1 MAHRAGALSRGP
13 PGPAHAPVGDEG
25 FGLRLAWTTLGLGRR
40 DGRGRQ
46 SVLARALPELQDHVP
61 VPGGQLR
68 AGRRRA
74 GALHRRRVSVVHP
87 RHSPHGGGIAPH
99 EPGLPPSS
107 DTGHAMT
114 ALLQQWVTEQ
124 AERRPDATA
133 VVKAGGCE
141 QGDRVGLLL
150 AKSPLAIVSM
160 VGTLKADCTYVPL
173 DASSPAPRVAKI
185 VESAEPRVI
194 LAEARAASLL
204 STLLSNAR
212 LRKSTAVGWMDR
224 DRTRGEAFQPSFSL
238 EDVMRAPGD
247 PLDYRNSP
255 ADPAHILFTSG
266 STGTPKGVVIPHR
279 NVIHF
284 VEWARRYF
292 NLGPTDRV
300 SGHPPLHFDLSTFD
314 VYGTFASGA
323 QLHLV
328 PSEINLLPNALAKFI
343 RDAELTQWFSVP
355 SLLSYM
361 AKFDVV
367 QFNDFPALRRLL
379 WCGEVFPTP
388 ALRYWMTRLPHVTF
402 TNLYGPTET
411 TIASSYYT
419 VPTCPED
426 ESEAIPIG
434 TPCEGEDLLVLSE
447 TLRPVSPGEVGDL
460 YIRGV
465 GLSPGYWRDPEK
477 TRAAFV
483 PNPMSP
489 DPVDRLY
496 RTGDLAKI
504 GADGLVYFL
513 GRADS
518 QIKSR
523 GYRIELGEIE
533 TALNAME
540 FIQEC
545 AVVAIPTDGFEGT
558 VICCAYV
565 PRPAVSVTP
574 AVVRKELARVLPSPM
589 LPSRWMA
596 FDRLPRNANGKFD
609 RRQLQEAFANDE
621 TVAAGQP

>member
-25 FGLRLAWTTLGLGRR
+25 LGLRLAWTTLGLGRR

-61 VPGGQLR
+61 VPRGQLR

-74 GALHRRRVSVVHP
+74 GALHRRRVSVLHP

-107 DTGHAMT
+107 DPGHAMT
-114 ALLQQWVTEQ
+114 SLLQQWVSEQ

-133 VVKAGGCE
+133 VVM
-141 QGDRVGLLL
+141 QGARVALLL

-194 LAEARAASLL
+194 LAEARATSLL

-212 LRKSTAVGWMDR
+212 LRRSTAVGWMDH
-224 DRTRGEAFQPSFSL
+224 DRNRGEAFEPSFSL

-255 ADPAHILFTSG
+255 AHPAHILFTSG

-328 PSEINLLPNALAKFI
+328 PAEINLLPTALAKFI

-367 QFNDFPALRRLL
+367 RFNDFPALRRLL

-388 ALRYWMTRLPHVTF
+388 ALRYWMTRLPHATF

-411 TIASSYYT
+411 TIASSYYA

-426 ESEAIPIG
+426 DGVAIPIG
-434 TPCEGEDLLVLSE
+434 TPCEGEELLVLSD

-483 PNPMSP
+483 PNPTSP
-489 DPVDRLY
+489 DPDDRLY

-504 GADGLVYFL
+504 GADGLVYFF

-533 TALNAME
+533 TALNAMS
-540 FIQEC
+540 FIQE
-545 AVVAIPTDGFEGT
+545 
-558 VICCAYV
+558 
-565 PRPAVSVTP
+565 
-574 AVVRKELARVLPSPM
+574 
-589 LPSRWMA
+589 
-596 FDRLPRNANGKFD
+596 
-609 RRQLQEAFANDE
+609 
-621 TVAAGQP
+621 

>member
-1 MAHRAGALSRGP
+1 
-13 PGPAHAPVGDEG
+13 
-25 FGLRLAWTTLGLGRR
+25 
-40 DGRGRQ
+40 
-46 SVLARALPELQDHVP
+46 
-61 VPGGQLR
+61 
-68 AGRRRA
+68 
-74 GALHRRRVSVVHP
+74 
-87 RHSPHGGGIAPH
+87 
-99 EPGLPPSS
+99 
-107 DTGHAMT
+107 MT

-133 VVKAGGCE
+133 VVMHGARMTYGELEDSSNRLARTLRAAGCQ

-160 VGTLKADCTYVPL
+160 LGTLKADCTYVPL
-173 DASSPAPRVAKI
+173 DPSSPAPRVGKI
-185 VESAEPRVI
+185 VASAEPRVI
-194 LAEARAASLL
+194 LAEARTASLL
-204 STLLSNAR
+204 SALLSDPR
-212 LRKSTAVGWMDR
+212 LRAAIAVGWMER
-224 DRTRGEAFQPSFSL
+224 DRSKEETLWPRFSL
-238 EDVMRAPGD
+238 GDVERASSTA
-247 PLDYRNSP
+247 LDYRNRP
-255 ADPAHILFTSG
+255 EHPAHLLFTSG

-279 NVIHF
+279 SVIAF

-292 NLGPTDRV
+292 EITSSDRV

-323 QLHLV
+323 ELHLV
-328 PSEINLLPNALAKFI
+328 PPEINLLPNALAEFI
-343 RDAELTQWFSVP
+343 RHAELTQWFSVP

-367 QFNDFPALRRLL
+367 RFDDFPALRRLL

-388 ALRYWMTRLPHVTF
+388 ALRYWMARLPHVRF
-402 TNLYGPTET
+402 TNLYGPTEA

-419 VPTCPED
+419 VPAAPED
-426 ESEAIPIG
+426 DGAAIPIG
-434 TPCEGEDLLVLSE
+434 TPCEGEELLVLSE
-447 TLRPVSPGEVGDL
+447 TLRPVPPGEVGDL

-477 TRAAFV
+477 TNAAFV
-483 PNPMSP
+483 PNPLSS
-489 DPVDRLY
+489 DPADRLY

-533 TALNAME
+533 TALNAMS

-545 AVVAIPTDGFEGT
+545 AVVAIPTNGFEGT
-558 VICCAYV
+558 AICCAYV
-565 PRPAVSVTP
+565 PRPALSVTP
-574 AVVRKELARVLPSPM
+574 ASVRKELAKVLPSPM
-589 LPSRWMA
+589 LPSRWLA
-596 FDRLPRNANGKFD
+596 FERLPRNANGKFD

>member
-1 MAHRAGALSRGP
+1 
-13 PGPAHAPVGDEG
+13 
-25 FGLRLAWTTLGLGRR
+25 
-40 DGRGRQ
+40 
-46 SVLARALPELQDHVP
+46 
-61 VPGGQLR
+61 
-68 AGRRRA
+68 
-74 GALHRRRVSVVHP
+74 
-87 RHSPHGGGIAPH
+87 
-99 EPGLPPSS
+99 
-107 DTGHAMT
+107 MT
-114 ALLQQWVTEQ
+114 ALLQHWVTAQ
-124 AERRPDATA
+124 AERRPDAAA
-133 VVKAGGCE
+133 VVMHGARLTYEELEASSNRLACTLKAAGCG

-150 AKSPLAIVSM
+150 PKSPLAIVSM

-173 DASSPAPRVAKI
+173 DPSSPAPRLMKI
-185 VESAEPRVI
+185 VESAEPRMI
-194 LAEARAASLL
+194 LADGRAAVRLRELL
-204 STLLSNAR
+204 SEPR
-212 LRKSTAVGWMDR
+212 LRRAVAVGWMER
-224 DRTRGEAFQPSFSL
+224 DRAGGEAFDPRFSL
-238 EDVMRAPGD
+238 EDVLRARSD

-255 ADPAHILFTSG
+255 AHPAHILFTSG
-266 STGTPKGVVIPHR
+266 STGTPKGVVITHG

-284 VEWARRYF
+284 VEWAKRYF
-292 NLGPTDRV
+292 NLGPTDRL

-314 VYGTFASGA
+314 VFGTFASGA

-328 PSEINLLPNALAKFI
+328 PPEINLVPNALAEFI
-343 RDAELTQWFSVP
+343 RVSELTQWFSVP

-367 QFNDFPALRRLL
+367 QFNDFPALQRLL
-379 WCGEVFPTP
+379 WCGEVFPTA
-388 ALRYWMTRLPHVTF
+388 ALRYWMVRLPHVSF

-419 VPTCPED
+419 VPRCPED
-426 ESEAIPIG
+426 GGAAIPIG
-434 TPCEGEDLLVLSE
+434 TPCEGEELLVLDE
-447 TLRPVSPGEVGDL
+447 ALRPVPSGEVGDL

-477 TRAAFV
+477 THAAFV
-483 PNPMSP
+483 PNAIAP
-489 DPVDRLY
+489 DSADRLY
-496 RTGDLAKI
+496 RTGDRAKI

-533 TALNAME
+533 TALNAMS
-540 FIQEC
+540 FVQEC
-545 AVVAIPTDGFEGT
+545 AVVAIPTDGFEGM

-574 AVVRKELARVLPSPM
+574 AGVRKELAKVLPAPM

-609 RRQLQEAFANDE
+609 RRQLQEAFANNE
-621 TVAAGQP
+621 TIAAGQP

>member
-1 MAHRAGALSRGP
+1 MAHRARALPRGP
-13 PGPAHAPVGDEG
+13 QRPAHRPVGDEG
-25 FGLRLAWTTLGLGRR
+25 LGLRLAWTTLGPGRR
-40 DGRGRQ
+40 HGFGRQ
-46 SVLARALPELQDHVP
+46 SVLACAVPELQDHVP
-61 VPGGQLR
+61 IPGGQLR
-68 AGRRRA
+68 ASRRRA
-74 GALHRRRVSVVHP
+74 GALHRGGISVVHS
-87 RHSPHGGGIAPH
+87 RHSAHGGGVAAH
-99 EPGLPPSS
+99 EPGLPPRGDPGDS
-107 DTGHAMT
+107 MT
-114 ALLQQWVTEQ
+114 SLLQRWVTEQ

-133 VVKAGGCE
+133 VVMHGARLTYEELDASSNRLARTLKAAGCE
-141 QGDRVGLLL
+141 QGDRVGLML

-173 DASSPAPRVAKI
+173 DPSSPAPRVAKI

-204 STLLSNAR
+204 STLLSNTR
-212 LRKSTAVGWMDR
+212 LRSSIALGWMDS
-224 DRTRGEAFQPSFSL
+224 DRTRGQAFNPTFSL
-238 EDVMRAPGD
+238 EDVERAPSD
-247 PLDYRNSP
+247 PLDYRNGP
-255 ADPAHILFTSG
+255 AHPAHILFTSG
-266 STGTPKGVVIPHR
+266 STGMPKGVVIQHS

-292 NLGPTDRV
+292 NLGPTDRI

-314 VYGTFASGA
+314 VFGTFASGGE
-323 QLHLV
+323 LHLV
-328 PSEINLLPNALAKFI
+328 PPEINLLPNALAEFI
-343 RDAELTQWFSVP
+343 RRAELTQWFSVP

-388 ALRYWMTRLPHVTF
+388 ALRYSMARLPHVTF
-402 TNLYGPTET
+402 TNLYGPSET

-426 ESEAIPIG
+426 DGVAIPIG
-434 TPCEGEDLLVLSE
+434 TPCEGEELLVLSE
-447 TLRPVSPGEVGDL
+447 TPLPVSSGDVGDL

-465 GLSPGYWRDPEK
+465 GLSPGYWRDPDK

-483 PNPMSP
+483 PNPMSS
-489 DPVDRLY
+489 DPADRPY
-496 RTGDLAKI
+496 RTGDLTKI
-504 GADGLVYFL
+504 GVGGLVYFL

-533 TALNAME
+533 TALNAMD

-574 AVVRKELARVLPSPM
+574 AVVRKELARVLRLCIVP
-589 LPSRWMA
+589 LAWMGLQ
-596 FDRLPRNANGKFD
+596 RL
-609 RRQLQEAFANDE
+609 RRQDH
-621 TVAAGQP
+621 

>member
-13 PGPAHAPVGDEG
+13 QGPAHPPVGDEG
-25 FGLRLAWTTLGLGRR
+25 LGLRLAWTTLGLGRR

-61 VPGGQLR
+61 VPRGQLR

-107 DTGHAMT
+107 DPGHAMT

-133 VVKAGGCE
+133 VVMDGARMTYE
-141 QGDRVGLLL
+141 ELEASSNRL
-150 AKSPLAIVSM
+150 
-160 VGTLKADCTYVPL
+160 DCTYVPL

-194 LAEARAASLL
+194 LAEAHAASLL

-212 LRKSTAVGWMDR
+212 LRRSTAVGWMDR
-224 DRTRGEAFQPSFSL
+224 DRTRGEAFKPSFSL
-238 EDVMRAPGD
+238 EDVMRARGD
-247 PLDYRNSP
+247 PLDYRNGP
-255 ADPAHILFTSG
+255 AHPAHILFTSG

-314 VYGTFASGA
+314 VFGTFASGA

-328 PSEINLLPNALAKFI
+328 PPEINLLPNALAEFI
-343 RDAELTQWFSVP
+343 RHAELTQWFSVP
-355 SLLSYM
+355 SVFSYM
-361 AKFDVV
+361 TKFDVV

-388 ALRYWMTRLPHVTF
+388 ALRYWMARLPHATF

-411 TIASSYYT
+411 TIASSYYA
-419 VPTCPED
+419 VPTCPEHD
-426 ESEAIPIG
+426 GVAIPIG
-434 TPCEGEDLLVLSE
+434 TPCEGEELLVLSD

-533 TALNAME
+533 TALNAMN

-574 AVVRKELARVLPSPM
+574 TVVRKELARVLPSPM

>member
-1 MAHRAGALSRGP
+1 
-13 PGPAHAPVGDEG
+13 
-25 FGLRLAWTTLGLGRR
+25 
-40 DGRGRQ
+40 
-46 SVLARALPELQDHVP
+46 
-61 VPGGQLR
+61 
-68 AGRRRA
+68 
-74 GALHRRRVSVVHP
+74 
-87 RHSPHGGGIAPH
+87 
-99 EPGLPPSS
+99 
-107 DTGHAMT
+107 MT

-133 VVKAGGCE
+133 VVMHGARMTYEELEASSSRLARTLKAAGCQ
-141 QGDRVGLLL
+141 QGDRVALLL

-194 LAEARAASLL
+194 LAEARAAALL
-204 STLLSNAR
+204 STLLSNTR
-212 LRKSTAVGWMDR
+212 LRSSIALGWMDS
-224 DRTRGEAFQPSFSL
+224 DRTRGQAFNPTFSL
-238 EDVMRAPGD
+238 EDVERAPSD
-247 PLDYRNSP
+247 PLNYRNGP
-255 ADPAHILFTSG
+255 AHPAHILFTSG
-266 STGTPKGVVIPHR
+266 STGTPKGVVIPHG

-292 NLGPTDRV
+292 DLGPTDHV

-328 PSEINLLPNALAKFI
+328 PAEINLLPTALAKFI

-367 QFNDFPALRRLL
+367 RFNDFPALRRLL

-388 ALRYWMTRLPHVTF
+388 ALRYWMTRLPHATF

-434 TPCEGEDLLVLSE
+434 TPCEGEELLVLSE
-447 TLRPVSPGEVGDL
+447 TLRPVPPGEVADL

-489 DPVDRLY
+489 DPGDRLY
-496 RTGDLAKI
+496 RTGDLAKT

-533 TALNAME
+533 TALNAMD

-574 AVVRKELARVLPSPM
+574 AGVRKELARVLPSPM

-596 FDRLPRNANGKFD
+596 LERLPRNANGKFD

-621 TVAAGQP
+621 TVAAEQS

>member
-25 FGLRLAWTTLGLGRR
+25 LGLRLAWTTLGLGRR

-46 SVLARALPELQDHVP
+46 SVLAGALPELQDHVP

-107 DTGHAMT
+107 DPGHAMT

-133 VVKAGGCE
+133 VVMDGARMTYEELEASSNRLARTLKAAGCQ
-141 QGDRVGLLL
+141 QGDRVALLL

-173 DASSPAPRVAKI
+173 DASSPAPR
-185 VESAEPRVI
+185 
-194 LAEARAASLL
+194 
-204 STLLSNAR
+204 
-212 LRKSTAVGWMDR
+212 G
-224 DRTRGEAFQPSFSL
+224 
-238 EDVMRAPGD
+238 
-247 PLDYRNSP
+247 
-255 ADPAHILFTSG
+255 
-266 STGTPKGVVIPHR
+266 
-279 NVIHF
+279 
-284 VEWARRYF
+284 
-292 NLGPTDRV
+292 
-300 SGHPPLHFDLSTFD
+300 SGHPPLPFVLSTFD
-314 VYGTFASGA
+314 VFGTLASGA

-328 PSEINLLPNALAKFI
+328 PPEINLLPNALAEFI
-343 RDAELTQWFSVP
+343 RHAELTQWFSVP

-367 QFNDFPALRRLL
+367 RFNDFPALRRLL

-388 ALRYWMTRLPHVTF
+388 ALRYWMARLPHATF

-411 TIASSYYT
+411 TIASSYYA
-419 VPTCPED
+419 VPACPEHD
-426 ESEAIPIG
+426 GVAIPIG
-434 TPCEGEDLLVLSE
+434 TPCEGEELLVLSD

-489 DPVDRLY
+489 DPGDRLY
-496 RTGDLAKI
+496 RTGDLAKP

-533 TALNAME
+533 TALNAMD

-596 FDRLPRNANGKFD
+596 FERLPRNANGKFD

-621 TVAAGQP
+621 TVAAEQS